1 MRIPGLSFGD
11 LPPSLYQSS
20 QVVVQGYS
28 SIFVFEEHFIWE
40 DSLILPPLFA
50 TISLLVIIVHY
61 ISTRK
66 FIKKAW
72 AHFTKSPIEEEPS
85 EPNVA
90 TDPNG
95 FFAELSHHAK
105 SLGGVDIFI
114 YRVLRLLS
122 VFTLV
127 SLSAV
132 TFVLDEAPSLRT
144 IHKGKN
150 QDKKHKHH
158 RGGNTLTYWEWLDL
172 ALSVT
177 YVYAA
182 FLSIIAISARPRIAN
197 LANTHLVWVLFGT
210 WLLFAYRDLYP
221 LATFTLSPIDIEEG
235 WLLWSKVGVLTFVAT
250 ILPIVVPSQYI
261 PFDPKNP
268 ASEPNPEQTA
278 SWLSF
283 SLFTFLDPLIIKASR
298 VPHLP
303 LEECPPLA
311 DYDWAPHLIQK
322 SFPHLDPL
330 SGIVKKHAFWGFMKV
345 FRKEYITLAFL
356 MAFRTFV
363 GFMNPVAVNRL
374 LTYLGTGGKDALFH
388 PWVWIALLFI
398 GPFLSSVIFQ
408 WYIFITTRL
417 LTQAQGMITQLVFE
431 HALRI
436 RMKSESSE
444 SSPCTSQP
452 STSAPTPD
460 TASVAESSSGHS
472 PDGTENT
479 EGTFTTPA
487 SGATPPEADKASIKG
502 EEKKPTGEKGGNL
515 VGKINNLVSTDL
527 NNIIDGRDFLMIAVA
542 CPIQIILCIVFLYT
556 ILGWSAI
563 VGMVTMVALFP
574 VPGYFAAKLQT
585 IQNEKMKMTD
595 SRVQVVT
602 EIMNVIRMVKLF
614 GWEKKM
620 DEKIAQKREEEL
632 YYQKK
637 RLFLEILN
645 GMVNFLIPIITM
657 IVSFACYTVVM
668 KKQLTA
674 AKVFSAM
681 SVFDMLRDQMWMVF
695 GSIPMMIQAKVSL
708 DRLND
713 FLRKTELLD
722 EFDPNSKDTTIADN
736 VKANTDLVGIRNAS
750 FTWTNK
756 SNETIT
762 PGSSRRNFTLRI
774 NDEVIFR
781 KGKINLIVGPT
792 GCGKTSLLM
801 ALLGEL
807 HYVAAGPDSWYNL
820 PRAGGVAYAAQES
833 WVQNETI
840 RNNILFGSPY
850 DEQRYKKVIYQ
861 CGLSRD
867 LTLFDAGDK
876 TEVGEKGLT
885 LSGGQKARV
894 TLARAIYSQAQI
906 LILDDVLAALDVH
919 TARWVVDKCLQGD
932 LVHGRTVLLVT
943 HNVAMTSPIADF
955 VVSLGSEGRILS
967 QGTMS
972 KALAT
977 SKALTKELKVEE
989 SELRKAEEAV
999 DGEVPIVPEGKSGK
1013 LMVAEEVAEGHVSWS
1028 ALKLFFI
1035 GMGGSYSL
1043 FFWFTVI
1050 VSLGLT
1056 EVSLAVQTWY
1066 LGVWSAQYDNHD
1078 ASEVSSIRY
1087 LLVYCILLT
1096 GASILYAMAT
1106 SIFTFGSLRASRAI
1120 HRKLISSVLSTTLRW
1135 LDSTPTARVIARCTQ
1150 DMQAVDGPISRN
1162 LSALLE
1168 ISLSMLIK
1176 FGAVIVF
1183 SPIFTLPGIAAF
1195 LVGGWAGQMYIK
1207 AQLSVKREMSN
1218 ARSPVLSHF
1227 GAAIAGIVSIR
1238 AYSAQDM
1245 FKKGSLDYID
1255 KFSQPARTFYNLNR
1269 WISIRIDIIGAL
1281 FSSGLAAYLVY
1292 GTGAIHRP
1300 GYAAAIG
1307 FSLNMAVG
1315 FSSMILWWVRIL
1327 NEFEVSGNSLER
1339 IQDYVDIEQEPKA
1352 TPDGVPP
1359 AYWPVSGEVLV
1370 ENLSAKYSP
1379 GGPEVLH
1386 NLNFRIASGERVG
1399 VVGRTG
1405 SGKSSLTLAL
1415 LRCIFTEGIVYF
1427 DGMDT
1432 NKINLEA
1439 LRTNITIIPQVPEL
1453 LSDTLRGNLDPFD
1466 QYDDAT
1472 LNDALRAAGL
1482 FSVQSEDDEGRITLE
1497 TAISSGGGNLSIGQ
1511 RQILAL
1517 ARAIVRRSKLLILD
1531 EATSAI
1537 DYETDTVIQSS
1548 LRHGLGPDVT
1558 LLTIAH
1564 RLQTIMDADKIMVL
1578 DAGKIVEFGKP
1589 SELLKIEAGKLKS
1602 LVDES
1607 GDKDALYGMAK

>member
-1 MRIPGLSFGD
+1 MRIPGLSFND
-11 LPPSLYQSS
+11 LPPPIYQTS
-20 QVVVQGYS
+20 QVIVQGYS
-28 SIFVFEEHFIWE
+28 SILVFKGHSIWR
-40 DSLILPPLFA
+40 DSLILLPILA
-50 TISLLVIIVHY
+50 AISLFLIAFHYVSTSKLVKRVW
-61 ISTRK
+61 S
-66 FIKKAW
+66 
-72 AHFTKSPIEEEPS
+72 HFTKNPIEEAPPEANP
-85 EPNVA
+85 A
-90 TDPNG
+90 TEPNG
-95 FFAELSHHAK
+95 FAAELRHHANA
-105 SLGGVDIFI
+105 LGGLEIVI

-122 VFTLV
+122 VFALV
-127 SLSAV
+127 ALSAA
-132 TFVLDEAPSLRT
+132 TFVFDEVEVPSANIT
-144 IHKGKN
+144 GKGWG
-150 QDKKHKHH
+150 KKHKHH

-172 ALSVT
+172 AVSIT
-177 YVYAA
+177 YVYTAV
-182 FLSIIAISARPRIAN
+182 LSVIAVSARPRTAN

-221 LATFTLSPIDIEEG
+221 LATFSLSPIDIEEG
-235 WLLWSKVGVLTFVAT
+235 WLLWTKLGVLTFAAT
-250 ILPIVVPSQYI
+250 IIPIIIPTQYI

-268 ASEPNPEQTA
+268 APMPNPEQTA

-283 SLFTFLDPLIIKASR
+283 SLFMFLDPLVIKASK
-298 VPHLP
+298 VSHLP
-303 LEECPPLA
+303 LEEYPPLA

-322 SFPHLDPL
+322 SLPYLDPL
-330 SGIVKKHAFWGFMKV
+330 SGTVKKHLFWGLMKV
-345 FRKEYITLAFL
+345 FRKEYIILAFL
-356 MAFRTFV
+356 LVFRTLV
-363 GFMNPVAVNRL
+363 GFMSPVAINNL
-374 LTYLGTGGKDALFH
+374 LIHLGTEGKDALFR

-398 GPFLSSVIFQ
+398 GPFLSSIILQ

-436 RMKSESSE
+436 RMKSEPSE
-444 SSPCTSQP
+444 SSPPSSQL

-460 TASVAESSSGHS
+460 TASVAEFTS
-472 PDGTENT
+472 PDGTEVAEDT
-479 EGTFTTPA
+479 STTLI
-487 SGATPPEADKASIKG
+487 SEATSSEADKASVKG
-502 EEKKPTGEKGGNL
+502 DKKVEKAGNL

-527 NNIIDGRDFLMIAVA
+527 NNIVDGRDFLMIAVA
-542 CPIQIILCIVFLYT
+542 CPLQIILCIAFLYT
-556 ILGWSAI
+556 ILGWSAV
-563 VGMVTMVALFP
+563 VGMATMITLIP

-645 GMVNFLIPIITM
+645 GMVNFTIPVITM
-657 IVSFACYTVVM
+657 IVTFACYTVIM
-668 KKQLTA
+668 KEQLTA
-674 AKVFSAM
+674 ARVFSAM
-681 SVFDMLRDQMWMVF
+681 SVFDMLRDQMWMIF
-695 GSIPMMIQAKVSL
+695 GGIPMMIQAKVSL
-708 DRLND
+708 DRLHD

-722 EFDPNSKDTTIADN
+722 EFDPNSRDTTIADN
-736 VKANTDLVGIRNAS
+736 VKENTELIGVRNAS
-750 FTWTNK
+750 FTWASE
-756 SNETIT
+756 SNGTIT
-762 PGSSRRNFTLRI
+762 PGSSRRNFTLRV
-774 NDEVIFR
+774 NEEVVFR
-781 KGKINLIVGPT
+781 KDKINLIVGPT

-807 HYVAAGPDSWYNL
+807 HYVPAGPDSWYNL
-820 PRAGGVAYAAQES
+820 PRNGGVAYATQES

-840 RNNILFGSPY
+840 RDNILFGSPY

-867 LTLFDAGDK
+867 LSLFDAGDK

-885 LSGGQKARV
+885 LSGGQKARI

-932 LVHGRTVLLVT
+932 LVRGRTVLLVT

-955 VVSLGSEGRILS
+955 VVSLGSDGRILS

-972 KALAT
+972 TALAT
-977 SKALTKELKVEE
+977 SKALTKELKAGE
-989 SELRKAEEAV
+989 SELHRAEEAV
-999 DGEVPIVPEGKSGK
+999 DGDVPEVPEGKSGK

-1035 GMGGSYSL
+1035 GMGGSHPL
-1043 FFWFTVI
+1043 LFWFTV
-1050 VSLGLT
+1050 VASLALT
-1056 EVSLAVQTWY
+1056 EASLVLQTRY
-1066 LGVWSAQYDNHD
+1066 LGFWSAQYDDHE
-1078 ASEVSSIRY
+1078 APEVSSVKY
-1087 LLVYCILLT
+1087 LLVYSILLT
-1096 GASILYAMAT
+1096 SASVLYAMAT
-1106 SIFTFGSLRASRAI
+1106 SVFTFGSLRASREI
-1120 HRKLISSVLSTTLRW
+1120 HRRLISSVLGTTFRW

-1150 DMQAVDGPISRN
+1150 DMQSVDGPIARN

-1168 ISLSMLIK
+1168 ISLSMLVK
-1176 FGAVIVF
+1176 FGAVIIL

-1195 LVGGWAGQMYIK
+1195 FVGGLAGQIYIK

-1238 AYSAQDM
+1238 AYSAQNM
-1245 FKKGSLDYID
+1245 FKKESLDRID
-1255 KFSQPARTFYNLNR
+1255 KFSRPARTFYNLNR
-1269 WISIRIDIIGAL
+1269 WISVRIDAIGAL
-1281 FSSGLAAYLVY
+1281 FSSGLAVYLVY
-1292 GTGAIHRP
+1292 GTGVLHHHRP
-1300 GYAAAIG
+1300 GSAAAIG

-1315 FSSMILWWVRIL
+1315 FSSMILWWVRVL

-1339 IQDYVDIEQEPKA
+1339 IQGYVDIEQEPKA
-1352 TPDGVPP
+1352 TSDGVPP
-1359 AYWPVSGEVLV
+1359 AYWPASGEVVV
-1370 ENLSAKYSP
+1370 ENLSAKYSSD
-1379 GGPEVLH
+1379 GPEVLH
-1386 NLNFRIASGERVG
+1386 NLNFKIASGERVG

-1415 LRCIFTEGIVYF
+1415 LRCILTEGAVYF
-1427 DGMDT
+1427 DGLDT

-1439 LRTNITIIPQVPEL
+1439 LRTNVTIIPQVPEL
-1453 LSDTLRGNLDPFD
+1453 LSDTLRGNLDPFE

-1517 ARAIVRRSKLLILD
+1517 ARAIVRGSKLLVLD

-1548 LRHGLGPDVT
+1548 LRHGLASDVT
-1558 LLTIAH
+1558 LFTIAH

-1589 SELLKIEAGKLKS
+1589 SELLEVEGGKLKS

-1607 GDKDALYGMAK
+1607 GDKDALYAMAK